1 MYIYFVNFH
10 WLTFSE
16 PLKFKQFYALFF
28 LCIKDTLKEK
38 RVCITYTAKKLLKL
52 KEFKVFFLRKPL
64 TQGEKGI

>member
-1 MYIYFVNFH
+1 MYKRY
-10 WLTFSE
+10 TQRE
-16 PLKFKQFYALFF
+16 
-28 LCIKDTLKEK
+28 